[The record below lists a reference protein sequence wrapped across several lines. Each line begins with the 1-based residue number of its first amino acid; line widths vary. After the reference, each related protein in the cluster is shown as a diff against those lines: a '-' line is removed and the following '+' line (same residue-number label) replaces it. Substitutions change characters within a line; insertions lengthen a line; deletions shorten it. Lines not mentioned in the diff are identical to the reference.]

1 MSQFRSRRLSL
12 LLPWLFSGL
21 VLLWLFALVRPATT
35 GATAPLDVVVA
46 EIAWMGSTANANHE
60 WLELANNTEGDIN
73 LTGWTLVSDDGIP
86 AITLS
91 GIIPAN
97 GRFLL
102 ERTSDATTPV
112 LADQLYTGALGNT
125 GEVLTLR
132 DGQNSV
138 IDVANAPGG
147 WFAGNN
153 TTKETMERVALTAPG
168 NSASSWANG
177 PVDGTPENSMV
188 DRDGDG
194 FGWSANISWA
204 AGDGPGYGQ
213 FAMDCDDH
221 DDTVYPGA
229 PEQLDFKD
237 NDCDGE
243 IDEDFILGELDFA
256 VYFSSDVALSAT
268 GPTTGTHTTMEAALL
283 RLLDSATESISV
295 ALYDFNRASLRD
307 ALIAAHHPHQHP
319 ALVRVVG
326 DNEAMANPSYA
337 PFYNALAAAGI
348 PLVADPFS
356 AIQHNKFVV
365 VDELVVWSGSTN
377 WSNTGFTYNMEN
389 SIVITA
395 PHVAIPYRLEFEEM
409 FGGQFSNQKAD
420 NTPKVFTYTNAIVK
434 VYFSPTDGVQ
444 QQVAQ
449 ALASAE
455 QSIQFAHFFWTDAT
469 LGQLVIDKFQSGVEV
484 WGSWDQLG
492 AANVSSQDD
501 ALCAAG
507 VPVRIEDWG
516 GKLHNKIGVVDALGD
531 DPVVITGSFNWTGA
545 GAESN
550 DENTLILHS
559 ADIAALY
566 YAEMVKLYAAIGRA
580 PCNPA
585 PAPLVDFAAD
595 SVSGPAPLTVTFS
608 DLTQGVVVTRAW
620 SFGDGVTAT
629 LAAPQHTY
637 TEPGIYT
644 VTLTA
649 VGLDQ
654 TVALARAGYITVT
667 APAEPL
673 VADFTAHPVSGTA
686 PLTVTFSD
694 LSQGAIS
701 AWAWEFGDGGSAT
714 EPSPTH
720 RYPLPG
726 VYTVTLTVSGP
737 GQSDTRVK
745 VGYIT
750 VTDPG
755 PTPPEF
761 FVYLPLVNRP

>member
-1 MSQFRSRRLSL
+1 MSQFRSGSRRLSL
-12 LLPWLFSGL
+12 VLPWLFSGL
-21 VLLWLFALVRPATT
+21 FILWLFALVRPANT
-35 GATAPLDVVVA
+35 GAAAPLDVVVA

-60 WLELANNTEGDIN
+60 WLELANNTAGDIN
-73 LTGWTLVSDDGIP
+73 LTGWTLISDDGIP
-86 AITLS
+86 SITLS
-91 GIIPAN
+91 GVIPAN

-112 LADQLYTGALGNT
+112 LADQIYTGALGNT

-132 DGQNSV
+132 DAHNNV

-153 TTKETMERVALTAPG
+153 TTKETMERIALTAPG
-168 NSASSWANG
+168 NIAGSWANG
-177 PVDGTPENSMV
+177 PVNGTPANSMV
-188 DRDGDG
+188 DRDGDS
-194 FGWSANISWA
+194 FGWSANIVWA

-213 FAMDCDDH
+213 FDMDCDDN

-229 PEQLDFKD
+229 PELLDFKD

-243 IDEDFILGELDFA
+243 IDEDFILGDLEYA
-256 VYFSSDVALSAT
+256 VYFSSDVTLGAT
-268 GPTTGTHTTMEAALL
+268 GPTTDTVTTMEAALL
-283 RLLDSATESISV
+283 RLLDGATESISV
-295 ALYDFNRASLRD
+295 AFYDFNRASLRD
-307 ALIAAHHPHQHP
+307 ALIAAHNRGV
-319 ALVRVVG
+319 LVRVVG

-348 PLVADPFS
+348 PLVVDPFS
-356 AIQHNKFVV
+356 AIHHNKFVV
-365 VDELVVWSGSTN
+365 VDEWVTWTGSTN

-395 PHVAIPYRLEFEEM
+395 PHVAIPYRMEFEEM
-409 FGGQFSNQKAD
+409 FGGKFSNQKRD
-420 NTPKVFTYTNAIVK
+420 NTPKVFTYTNAVVK

-492 AANVSSQDD
+492 AANQYSQDD

-507 VPVRIEDWG
+507 VPVRVEDWG

-550 DENTLILHS
+550 DENTLIIHS

-585 PAPLVDFAAD
+585 PAPVVEFTAD
-595 SVSGPAPLTVTFS
+595 VFSGDAPLTVTFN

-629 LAAPQHTY
+629 LSAPQHVY
-637 TEPGIYT
+637 TEPGVYT

-649 VGLDQ
+649 VGLDR
-654 TVALARAGYITVT
+654 TVALTRVGYITVT
-667 APAEPL
+667 APVEPL
-673 VADFTAHPVSGTA
+673 VAEFSADVTNGPA

-694 LSQGAIS
+694 LSQGVVA
-701 AWAWEFGDGGSAT
+701 AWAWDFGDGHGSA

-720 RYPLPG
+720 RYDTPG

-750 VTDPG
+750 VTEPG
-755 PTPPEF
+755 QPPPEVY
-761 FVYLPLVNRP
+761 VYLPVVIRP